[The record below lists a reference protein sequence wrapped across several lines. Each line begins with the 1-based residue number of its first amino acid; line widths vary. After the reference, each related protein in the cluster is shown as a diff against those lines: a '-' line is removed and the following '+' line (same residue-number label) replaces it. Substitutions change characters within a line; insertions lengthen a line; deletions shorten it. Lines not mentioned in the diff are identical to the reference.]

1 MFSIY
6 LEAVIVG
13 IYCIVIY
20 LPFVFIGNIYLRF
33 LLFGF
38 FKHAF
43 GYFYIHDYFCNYRNK
58 KYKTHDH
65 SYLIF
70 ESILEGIY
78 FMVLGGLLFSFIYRD
93 KKPPLLSSL
102 PIIFTLGF
110 MTHLLA
116 EWTGIHKLFL
126 NKCK

>member
-6 LEAVIVG
+6 LEAVFVG

-33 LLFGF
+33 FLFGF
-38 FKHAF
+38 FKHLL

-58 KYKTHDH
+58 KYKKYDH
-65 SYLIF
+65 SYLII

-93 KKPPLLSSL
+93 KPPPLLSSL
-102 PIIFTLGF
+102 PIIFIFGF
-110 MTHLLA
+110 MTHLLV

-126 NKCK
+126 KRCK